1 MDISKQLSNISLRLL
16 ELTEEIEV
24 IMNNTSNTELYLELD
39 GNVKIPLET
48 IQTQIDITIDEIS
61 DGMYEEIPFDE
72 EGEEWD

>member
-39 GNVKIPLET
+39 ENVKIPLET

>member
-39 GNVKIPLET
+39 ENVKIPLET

-61 DGMYEEIPFDE
+61 DGMYEEIPFEE

>member
-1 MDISKQLSNISLRLL
+1 
-16 ELTEEIEV
+16 
-24 IMNNTSNTELYLELD
+24 MNNTSNTELYLELD

>member
-61 DGMYEEIPFDE
+61 DGMYEEIPFEE